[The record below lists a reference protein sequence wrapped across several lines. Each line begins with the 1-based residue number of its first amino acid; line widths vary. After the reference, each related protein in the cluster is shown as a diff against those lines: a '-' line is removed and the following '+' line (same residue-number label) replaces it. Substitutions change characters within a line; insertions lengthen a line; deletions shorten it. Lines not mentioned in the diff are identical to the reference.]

1 MTKKKLKVCWI
12 SAGISSF
19 MAGYLAGDV
28 DEWIYID
35 VADQHSDSMRFIK
48 DCEKAIGKK
57 ITVLRSTEY
66 RNVEDCVR
74 VFGGFRNPGN
84 GFAPCTNWLKKR
96 IRKKWEAEHTD
107 YEITYVWGFDLDEKN
122 RADRIVESNPE
133 FNHVFP
139 LIERNLTKEEV
150 HGLFL
155 MTFAFS
161 RPWNYEHG
169 YANNNCIGCIKGGMG
184 YWNHIRKD
192 FPEVFESRAKLERE
206 VGHSM
211 LKDKNGPVYLDEL
224 DPNRGDMNTE
234 IMPDCGI
241 MCYLSMN

>member
-1 MTKKKLKVCWI
+1 M
-12 SAGISSF
+12 
-19 MAGYLAGDV
+19 
-28 DEWIYID
+28 
-35 VADQHSDSMRFIK
+35 
-48 DCEKAIGKK
+48 
-57 ITVLRSTEY
+57 
-66 RNVEDCVR
+66 
-74 VFGGFRNPGN
+74 
-84 GFAPCTNWLKKR
+84 
-96 IRKKWEAEHTD
+96 
-107 YEITYVWGFDLDEKN
+107 
-122 RADRIVESNPE
+122 
-133 FNHVFP
+133 
-139 LIERNLTKEEV
+139 

-155 MTFAFS
+155 MTFTFP

-169 YANNNCIGCIKGGMG
+169 YSNNNCIGCIKGGMG

-241 MCYLSMN
+241 MCYLSLN